1 MRFLH
6 LIVVVALVMA
16 AAYVYKIKF
25 DATQQVER
33 VAKLRGEIKRERDA
47 VAALRAQWAQL
58 DNPDRIQG
66 LAQRHLPLKPVQPMQ
81 FDAIERL
88 PERPVGST
96 IKPDVNDPIAALLE
110 DPAIDFPTGSVP
122 APAVSR

>member
-6 LIVVVALVMA
+6 LIVVVALVTA

-66 LAQRHLPLKPVQPMQ
+66 LSQRHLPLKPIAPTQ
-81 FDAIERL
+81 FEQIERL
-88 PERPVGST
+88 PERPVGS
-96 IKPDVNDPIAALLE
+96 IILQDVNDPIAALLE
-110 DPAIDFPTGSVP
+110 DPAIDFPTGSVSPP
-122 APAVSR
+122 AGPR